1 MTDSPAAA
9 GTLTRHIAIAM
20 LLGVA
25 VGAFSHY
32 FLAAD
37 AANTFATLWQQYI
50 VGGLFAVVAGLFMA
64 LLKMLV
70 VPLVF
75 VSLVCGVT
83 SSSADLSRLGKLGV
97 FTFTLYLL
105 TTALAIVI
113 ALVVATL
120 IQPGNGMELGSATF
134 TAPPPPSVNDILI
147 GLVPSNVLAAFAK
160 GDLLQVIVFSIFL
173 GIAIVMVGARATA
186 VKQFFVEANEVVLAL
201 VALVMRLAPYG
212 VFALVARLFADKGF
226 DLFAGLAWYAFA
238 LLLALLV
245 HVLLVYMP
253 LLAIAAR
260 ISPRQFFS
268 RFREPMLVAFST
280 ASSAATLPVT
290 MRTVEQRFGVPR
302 EISSFTLPLGATV
315 NMDGTAIMQGV
326 ATCFI
331 AQAYGVDLSA
341 GAWLAIIA
349 TATLA
354 SIGTAAVPSAGLVT
368 LTIVLAQVG
377 LPFDAIG
384 IILGIDRFLDMTRTV
399 VNVTGDAVV
408 TLVIARRDRVLLL
421 PDDTTDGKTG

>member
-1 MTDSPAAA
+1 MPPVS
-9 GTLTRHIAIAM
+9 LTRQILVAM
-20 LLGVA
+20 LLGMALGATSHYLLPAGHGGTVA
-25 VGAFSHY
+25 VF
-32 FLAAD
+32 
-37 AANTFATLWQQYI
+37 WQTW
-50 VGGLFAVVAGLFMA
+50 VTGGLLALVAGLFMA

-83 SSSADLSRLGKLGV
+83 SSSAELSRLGRLGAA
-97 FTFTLYLL
+97 TFALYVI
-105 TTALAIVI
+105 TTACAVVI

-120 IQPGNGMELGSATF
+120 IQPGSGIDLGSATF
-134 TAPPPPSVNDILI
+134 SAPTNTLGVAGTAGS
-147 GLVPSNVLAAFAK
+147 
-160 GDLLQVIVFSIFL
+160 
-173 GIAIVMVGARATA
+173 GARQRLRCICAGKPAASHRVCA
-186 VKQFFVEANEVVLAL
+186 VRWRGHRQDRRARTEKSARCFPKPTPSCWNWSASSCAL
-201 VALVMRLAPYG
+201 RPMACLRWSRVC
-212 VFALVARLFADKGF
+212 FADKGL

-238 LLLALLV
+238 LLLALAI
-245 HVLLVYMP
+245 HVTLVYMP
-253 LLAIAAR
+253 LLTWGAR
-260 ISPRQFFS
+260 ISPTLFFS

-290 MRTVEQRFGVPR
+290 LRTVEQRLGVPR
-302 EISSFTLPLGATV
+302 DIASFTLPLGATV

-331 AQAYGVDLSA
+331 AQAYGIDLSA

-368 LTIVLAQVG
+368 LTLVLTQVG

-384 IILGIDRFLDMTRTV
+384 IIIGIDRFLDMARTT

-408 TLVIARRDRVLLL
+408 TTVIARRQNRLTIPVEIRD
-421 PDDTTDGKTG
+421 

>member
-1 MTDSPAAA
+1 MPPVS
-9 GTLTRHIAIAM
+9 LTRQILVAM
-20 LLGVA
+20 LLGMALGATSHYLLPAGHGGTVA
-25 VGAFSHY
+25 VF
-32 FLAAD
+32 
-37 AANTFATLWQQYI
+37 WQTW
-50 VGGLFAVVAGLFMA
+50 VTGGLLALVAGLFMA

-83 SSSADLSRLGKLGV
+83 SSSAELSRLGRLGAA
-97 FTFTLYLL
+97 TFALYVI
-105 TTALAIVI
+105 TTACAVVI

-120 IQPGNGMELGSATF
+120 IQPGSGIDLGSATF
-134 TAPPPPSVNDILI
+134 SAPPTPSVLQVLLD
-147 GLVPSNVLAAFAK
+147 LVPANAFAAFAQ
-160 GDLLQVIVFSIFL
+160 GNLLQVIVFALFV
-173 GIAIVMVGARATA
+173 GVAIVKTGERAQKIRTLFSEADAVMLELVGI
-186 VKQFFVEANEVVLAL
+186 
-201 VALVMRLAPYG
+201 VMRLAPYG
-212 VFALVARLFADKGF
+212 VFALVARLFADKGL

-238 LLLALLV
+238 LLLALAI
-245 HVLLVYMP
+245 HVTLVYMP
-253 LLAIAAR
+253 LLTWGAR
-260 ISPRQFFS
+260 ISPTLFFS

-290 MRTVEQRFGVPR
+290 LRTVEQRLGVPR
-302 EISSFTLPLGATV
+302 DIASFTLPLGATV

-331 AQAYGVDLSA
+331 AQAYGIDLSA

-368 LTIVLAQVG
+368 LTLVLTQVG

-384 IILGIDRFLDMTRTV
+384 IIIGIDRFLDMARTT

-408 TLVIARRDRVLLL
+408 TTVIARRQNRLTIPVEIRD
-421 PDDTTDGKTG
+421 